1 MLAPKNQADGLR
13 NAARSAKGHL
23 KNKKALRCI
32 AIASGKGGVG
42 KTFVSVN
49 TALALASLGNKV
61 LLIDADLGL
70 ANVDILMGKNP
81 EMTLQDAIFHGKAIS
96 DIVCKTDYGV
106 DFLPAS
112 SGDREMLNIGA
123 ARLNNIVHELLSF
136 AANYDILLFDCG
148 AGINK
153 SVTSFIAA
161 APQTLIIMTMEP
173 TSIMDAYAL
182 MKIARQ
188 DKLSENINIVLNMV
202 RSDEQGQK
210 VFKNL
215 TKISQ
220 NYLCSPVNLLGIIPY
235 SPLVHK
241 AVLNRQPLY
250 AMDPKGEISLRLRQI
265 AGRIMGDPAIS
276 IDDFNTEAI
285 LKGIMN
291 IQG

>member
-13 NAARSAKGHL
+13 NATISTSNQF

-49 TALALASLGNKV
+49 TAIALASLGNKV

-81 EMTLQDAIFHGKAIS
+81 EFTLQDAIFHGKSIEE
-96 DIVCKTDYGV
+96 IVCKTDYGV

-112 SGDREMLNIGA
+112 SGERQMLNIGS
-123 ARLNNIVHELLSF
+123 ARLNNIVNELLSY
-136 AANYDILLFDCG
+136 AADYDILMFDCG
-148 AGINK
+148 AGINQ

-161 APQTLIIMTMEP
+161 APQTLVVMTMEP

-182 MKIARQ
+182 MKVAKQ
-188 DKLSENINIVLNMV
+188 DKLSDNINVVLNMV

-210 VFKNL
+210 IFKNL
-215 TKISQ
+215 TQISK
-220 NYLCSPVNLLGIIPY
+220 NYLCSSMNLLGIIPY

-241 AVLNRQPLY
+241 AVLSRKPLF
-250 AMDPKGEISLRLRQI
+250 AMDDKGEVAQRLKQI
-265 AGRIMGDPAIS
+265 ALRIMGDHAVS
-276 IDDFNTEAI
+276 IDEFNTEAI
-285 LKGIMN
+285 LKGIMS
-291 IQG
+291 I

>member
-13 NAARSAKGHL
+13 KAVVPATPRHL

-81 EMTLQDAIFHGKAIS
+81 EYTLQDAIFHGKSIEE
-96 DIVCKTDYGV
+96 IVCKTEFGV

-112 SGDREMLNIGA
+112 SGERQMLNIGS
-123 ARLNNIVHELLSF
+123 ARLNNIVHELLSY
-136 AANYDILLFDCG
+136 AADYDILMFDCG
-148 AGINK
+148 AGINQ

-161 APQTLIIMTMEP
+161 APQTLIVMTMEP

-182 MKIARQ
+182 MKVAHQ

-210 VFKNL
+210 IFKNL
-215 TKISQ
+215 TQISQ
-220 NYLCSPVNLLGIIPY
+220 NYLYSSVNLLGIIPY

-241 AVLNRQPLY
+241 AVLNRKPLY
-250 AMDPKGEISLRLRQI
+250 TMDQDGEVSQRLRQI
-265 AGRIMGDPAIS
+265 AGRIMGDPAVS
-276 IDDFNTEAI
+276 IEDFNAEAM

-291 IQG
+291 I